1 MKNKCELRKFMEIH
15 SSRASIPRWLPVS
28 QQWYQSSQM
37 NRNREPRNEWVDVD
51 NSNLRFVPKHRI
63 LQKQAPFPHKKN
75 SLTYGSGMVS
85 SFNRPQKYF
94 KPSTNRYS
102 YCDLV
107 CDIWYRGPDA
117 FPMKLRMVAEGTST
131 ILQRAQSIG
140 PTPCSRARSCRVQ
153 KNVM

>member
-1 MKNKCELRKFMEIH
+1 
-15 SSRASIPRWLPVS
+15 
-28 QQWYQSSQM
+28 M
-37 NRNREPRNEWVDVD
+37 NRNREPRNEWVDVVD